1 MNVWMVI
8 IITGV
13 ITYAIRLSFIALFE
27 NREVPPTLQRWL
39 KYVPPAVFAA
49 IIFPEIFVQNGSVD
63 LSPGNARLV
72 AGIIAALI
80 AWRTKNVLLT
90 ILVGMTSL
98 LIMQAI
104 HNQY

>member
-1 MNVWMVI
+1 MNIWLII

-13 ITYAIRLSFIALFE
+13 ITYGIRLSFIILFE
-27 NREVPPTLQRWL
+27 HREVPPGLHRWL

-49 IIFPEIFVQNGSVD
+49 IIFPEIFVHNGSVD
-63 LSPGNARLV
+63 LSPYNARLV

-90 ILVGMTSL
+90 ILIGMASL
-98 LIMQAI
+98 LILQALFS
-104 HNQY
+104 